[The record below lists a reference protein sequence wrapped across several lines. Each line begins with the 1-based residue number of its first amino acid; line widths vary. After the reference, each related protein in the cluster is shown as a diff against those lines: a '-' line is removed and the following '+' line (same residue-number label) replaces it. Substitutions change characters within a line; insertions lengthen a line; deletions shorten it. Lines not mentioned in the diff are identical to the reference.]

1 MIKNTLKT
9 LDKKKLRRWLLL
21 FFITLLI
28 PGALLV
34 QQSYTRLKWETF
46 HQHQRMAE
54 ELSERI
60 DTRLGSLLNKEN
72 QRPFTDYA
80 FLNIAGDA
88 SAGFLQRS
96 PLSTFPP
103 QSEIPGLLG
112 YFQVDSSGELKTP
125 LVPDDTASV
134 QSESYGINAKEL
146 DQRVLLQN
154 QIQTILAE
162 QTDSIRKPRIALDEL
177 EMVAEQAD
185 FASEVM
191 GYSSL
196 SSAPSPKALPAP
208 KKKISL
214 GRVED
219 LQLQQTYQ
227 KESVEL
233 KSKDSKSKQAS
244 SQRKVISSKSAVS
257 PRFEQ
262 NILPEASMDIAVSA
276 LRDDS
281 ESDKAGLA
289 VPIKREKLRIKT
301 FESEIDPFELKLLD
315 SGHFMLFRKVWLNEQ
330 RYIQGLLIKQSEF
343 LDALIK
349 QEFSST
355 GLSDMSNLLVAYQ
368 SDVLVA
374 FSGTSNSGY
383 LTDRRE
389 LMGEQL
395 YQIRLSDPLSD
406 LQLIYSVIQ
415 LPMGAGGRVIV
426 WLGIVLATVLLG
438 GFYLMYR
445 LGVRQIDLVNQQQ
458 NFVSAVS
465 HELKTPLTSIR
476 MYGEMLR
483 EGWASE
489 EKKRTYYDFIFDESE
504 RLSRLINNVL
514 QLARLTRNEQ
524 QAELAECEVSEL
536 LNDIQSKISLQLE
549 RADYTLEVECDESA
563 KAATINIDTDWLT
576 QIMINLVDNAIKF
589 STESDVK
596 KVALSCQRV
605 GKHQLSF
612 TIRDFG
618 PGVDKAQMNQIF
630 KLFYRTENELTRETT
645 GTGIG
650 LSLVQQMVTSMGGTV
665 SVRNVNP
672 GAAFSVTFPVKSR

>member
-1 MIKNTLKT
+1 MIKNSLKT
-9 LDKKKLRRWLLL
+9 LDKQKLRRWLGV
-21 FFITLLI
+21 FFITLFI

-60 DTRLGSLLNKEN
+60 DSSLGDLLEKEN

-96 PLSTFPP
+96 PLSNFPP
-103 QSEIPGLLG
+103 ESEIPGLLG
-112 YFQVDSSGELKTP
+112 YFQVDASGVLNTP
-125 LVPDDTASV
+125 LVPDDQSLS

-146 DQRVLLQN
+146 DQRLSLQN
-154 QIQTILAE
+154 QIQGILAA
-162 QTDSIRKPRIALDEL
+162 QNNRIRAPDVALNDMEVLAEAVEERLVSDAL
-177 EMVAEQAD
+177 E
-185 FASEVM
+185 
-191 GYSSL
+191 
-196 SSAPSPKALPAP
+196 SAPVAQSAAR
-208 KKKISL
+208 KKVSL
-214 GRVED
+214 GKVED

-227 KESVEL
+227 KKESIVAKL
-233 KSKDSKSKQAS
+233 KSTEPELVSRQSKVQ
-244 SQRKVISSKSAVS
+244 ISKSAPA

-262 NILPEASMDIAVSA
+262 NVLPEASRDFYSSSLQNDSA
-276 LRDDS
+276 ADAPVERD
-281 ESDKAGLA
+281 
-289 VPIKREKLRIKT
+289 KLRVKT
-301 FESEIDPFELKLLD
+301 FESEIDPFELQLLE

-330 RYIQGLLIKQSEF
+330 RYIQGMLIKQNEF
-343 LDALIK
+343 LDASVK
-349 QEFSST
+349 QAFSST
-355 GLSDMSNLLVAYQ
+355 GLSDMSNLLVAYK
-368 SDVLVA
+368 SDVLAA
-374 FSGTSNSGY
+374 FSGRSNSGY

-395 YQIRLSDPLSD
+395 YQMRLSDPLSD
-406 LQLIYSVIQ
+406 LQLIYSIIQ
-415 LPMGAGGRVIV
+415 LPMGAGGQVIV
-426 WLGIVLATVLLG
+426 WLGIVLASVLLG
-438 GFYLMYR
+438 GVYLMYR

-489 EKKRTYYDFIFDESE
+489 DKKRSYYDFIFDESE

-514 QLARLTRNEQ
+514 QLARMTRNEQ
-524 QAELAECEVSEL
+524 QAELSECEVASL
-536 LNDIQSKISLQLE
+536 LRDIQSKITVQLE
-549 RADYTLEVECDESA
+549 RADYTLDLFCDEST
-563 KAATINIDTDWLT
+563 KAATIEVDTDWLT

-589 STESDVK
+589 SADSEMK
-596 KVALSCQRV
+596 KVELSCQ
-605 GKHQLSF
+605 GMANHQVSF

-618 PGVDKAQMNQIF
+618 PGIDKAQLKQIF

-665 SVRNVNP
+665 AVENRKP
-672 GAAFSVTFPVKSR
+672 GAAFSVTFPIKTL